1 MPATTPSTDNQS
13 LQPTLADWVSCL
25 WSAGSCW
32 FMAAMFVTAWWWPR
46 SLDNGRWVK
55 LGVGVMVLE
64 FILIHSGAFLNF
76 FMTQKAGWERDKKLI
91 GLTAYYALFGGA
103 IALAFQSWWILG
115 SFVLVMSGRLWSV
128 FAGQD
133 DMDRAVS
140 QRRVV
145 ASAMLFLGLT
155 FATLFIPLPRGG
167 INEPLLNEVWPTR
180 KSGAWERQP
189 ERALAMGA
197 AYFLLLGLVEV
208 RPPRKLPPPFQ
219 AA

>member
-1 MPATTPSTDNQS
+1 MPAANESPESPT
-13 LQPTLADWVSCL
+13 LQPTWGDWFSCL

-32 FMAAMFVTAWWWPR
+32 FMAAMFVTAWWWPER
-46 SLDNGRWVK
+46 LDEGRWVK
-55 LGVGVMVLE
+55 LGVGMMVLE
-64 FILIHSGAFLNF
+64 FILIHSGAFLNA
-76 FMTQKAGWERDKKLI
+76 FMTQKAGEARNLKLL

-103 IALAFQSWWILG
+103 IALAFQSWWIMG
-115 SFVLVMSGRLWSV
+115 SFALVMAGRLWSA
-128 FAGQD
+128 FIGQS

-155 FATLFIPLPRGG
+155 FATLFLSVPRGG
-167 INEPLLNEVWPTR
+167 LTEPLLNAVWPTR

-197 AYFLLLGLVEV
+197 AYFLILGLVEV
-208 RPPRKLPPPFQ
+208 RPPRKLPPPFR
-219 AA
+219 AS